1 MSSKKILYILLLMFL
16 SLFLNCHEDNNHYIN
31 ADPLNRIKSL
41 EKELLDAATKEK
53 ERDILFKIWE
63 ISYLNPEM
71 GLGLSVIDDQNNQVA
86 ANLAKAMGKVTVTI
100 TLHSDTGMPSGTDGW
115 FYKIEFIPIDID
127 NVYILLRE

>member
-41 EKELLDAATKEK
+41 EKELLDAATKER

-63 ISYLNPEM
+63 ISYLNPEV
-71 GLGLSVIDDQNNQVA
+71 GLGLSVIDEQNNKVIQK
-86 ANLAKAMGKVTVTI
+86 LSQAKGKVTVTI
-100 TLHSDTGMPSGTDGW
+100 TLHSDTGVPGEMDGW
-115 FYKIEFIPIDID
+115 FD
-127 NVYILLRE
+127 NVYILLME